1 MDESTASSVKSFLIL
16 TQALA
21 AQSSHNSE
29 GLPPLGILELCWCL
43 HKLLSVVSV
52 PLCRCMIY

>member
-29 GLPPLGILELCWCL
+29 GLPRLGILE
-43 HKLLSVVSV
+43 
-52 PLCRCMIY
+52 RC